1 MLHRKSPDIETQGS
15 KDLKVNFMKLKI
27 EGGYRDNG
35 EERNGQHGLMVPL
48 CRNK

>member
-1 MLHRKSPDIETQGS
+1 MLHRKSPDIETRGS
-15 KDLKVNFMKLKI
+15 KDLKVNLMKLKI